1 MKLKVNYFENI
12 INLNDDHVQV
22 IEIEN
27 KKTFYRFISN
37 LYAMKNGDKLNEIYF
52 YNKLNEEININEK
65 IEVYTDFFNFDFNSK
80 KNLSS
85 LNKCIINYLSPDT
98 KEAILNNFQKLYK
111 IISKH
116 LFDFDLPLEISD
128 NVNLEDV
135 LKLMKISINN
145 KNDLLDNLLLL
156 IDLENMLKVNN
167 ILFFVNLKQLLSKD
181 EIIEFYKYA
190 IYNNI
195 KIVLI
200 DSQSYGI
207 KLEYENKLIIDE
219 NLDEFVL

>member
-12 INLNDDHVQV
+12 ISLNDDNVQV

-27 KKTFYRFISN
+27 KKTFYRFISD
-37 LYAMKNGDKLNEIYF
+37 LYAMKNGDKLNEVYF
-52 YNKLNEEININEK
+52 YNELNEEININEK
-65 IEVYTDFFNFDFNSK
+65 IEVYTDFFNLDFNSK
-80 KNLSS
+80 KNLNS

-156 IDLENMLKVNN
+156 IDLEKLLKVNN

>member
-12 INLNDDHVQV
+12 ISLNDDNVQV
-22 IEIEN
+22 IELEN
-27 KKTFYRFISN
+27 KKTFYRFISD
-37 LYAMKNGDKLNEIYF
+37 LYAMKNGDKLNEVYF
-52 YNKLNEEININEK
+52 YNELNEEININEK
-65 IEVYTDFFNFDFNSK
+65 IEVYTDFFNLDFNSK

-135 LKLMKISINN
+135 LKLMKISINS

-156 IDLENMLKVNN
+156 IDLENMLKVNI

>member
-12 INLNDDHVQV
+12 ISLNDDNVQV

-37 LYAMKNGDKLNEIYF
+37 LYAMKNGDKLNEVYF
-52 YNKLNEEININEK
+52 YNELNEEININEK
-65 IEVYTDFFNFDFNSK
+65 IEVYTDFFNLDFNSK
-80 KNLSS
+80 KNLNF

-116 LFDFDLPLEISD
+116 LFDFDLPLGISD

-156 IDLENMLKVNN
+156 IDLEKLLKVND

>member
-12 INLNDDHVQV
+12 ISLNDDNVQV
-22 IEIEN
+22 IELEN
-27 KKTFYRFISN
+27 KKTFYRFISD
-37 LYAMKNGDKLNEIYF
+37 LYAMKNGDKLNEVYF
-52 YNKLNEEININEK
+52 YNELNEEININEK
-65 IEVYTDFFNFDFNSK
+65 IEVYTDFFNLDFNSK

-135 LKLMKISINN
+135 LKLMKISINS

>member
-12 INLNDDHVQV
+12 ISLNDDNVQV
-22 IEIEN
+22 IELEN
-27 KKTFYRFISN
+27 KKTFYRFISD
-37 LYAMKNGDKLNEIYF
+37 LYAMKNGDKLNEVYF
-52 YNKLNEEININEK
+52 YNELNEEININEN
-65 IEVYTDFFNFDFNSK
+65 IEVYTDFFNLDFNSK

-135 LKLMKISINN
+135 LKLMKISINS

>member
-12 INLNDDHVQV
+12 ISLNDNNVQV

-27 KKTFYRFISN
+27 KKTFYRFISD
-37 LYAMKNGDKLNEIYF
+37 LYAMKNGDKLNEVYF
-52 YNKLNEEININEK
+52 YNELNEEININEK
-65 IEVYTDFFNFDFNSK
+65 IEVYTDFFNLDFNSK
-80 KNLSS
+80 KNLNS

-98 KEAILNNFQKLYK
+98 KEAILNNFKKLYK

-116 LFDFDLPLEISD
+116 LFDFDLPLGISD

-156 IDLENMLKVNN
+156 IDLEKLLKVNN
-167 ILFFVNLKQLLSKD
+167 ILFFVNLKQLLSKC

>member
-12 INLNDDHVQV
+12 INLNDDYVQV

-27 KKTFYRFISN
+27 KKTFYRFISD
-37 LYAMKNGDKLNEIYF
+37 LYAMKNGDKLNEVYF
-52 YNKLNEEININEK
+52 YNELNEEININEK
-65 IEVYTDFFNFDFNSK
+65 IEVYTDFFNLDFNSK

-145 KNDLLDNLLLL
+145 RNDLLDNLLLL
-156 IDLENMLKVNN
+156 IDLENMLKVNS
-167 ILFFVNLKQLLSKD
+167 ILFFINLKQLLSKD

-195 KIVLI
+195 KIALI

>member
-12 INLNDDHVQV
+12 ISLNNDNVQV

-27 KKTFYRFISN
+27 KKTFYRFISD
-37 LYAMKNGDKLNEIYF
+37 LYAMKNGDKLNEVYF
-52 YNKLNEEININEK
+52 YNELNEEININEK
-65 IEVYTDFFNFDFNSK
+65 IEVYTDFFNLDFNSK

-116 LFDFDLPLEISD
+116 LFDFDLPLGISD

-156 IDLENMLKVNN
+156 IDLERLLKVNN

-190 IYNNI
+190 IYNNT

>member
-167 ILFFVNLKQLLSKD
+167 ILFFVNLKQLLSKE

>member
-12 INLNDDHVQV
+12 ISLNDDNVQL

-27 KKTFYRFISN
+27 KKTFYRFISD
-37 LYAMKNGDKLNEIYF
+37 LYAMKNGGKLNEVYF
-52 YNKLNEEININEK
+52 YNELNEEINMNEK

-116 LFDFDLPLEISD
+116 LFDFDLPLGISD
-128 NVNLEDV
+128 NVNIEDV

-156 IDLENMLKVNN
+156 IDLEKLLKVNS

>member
-12 INLNDDHVQV
+12 ISLNDDNVQL

-27 KKTFYRFISN
+27 KKTFYRFISD
-37 LYAMKNGDKLNEIYF
+37 LYAMKNGDKLNEVYF
-52 YNKLNEEININEK
+52 YNELNEEININEK

-135 LKLMKISINN
+135 LKLMKISINS